1 MRPGC
6 DQYGQALSPQPSFAW
21 SVSGG
26 GTINS
31 SGLFSAGST
40 AGGPFTVTAASGG
53 LTGTASV
60 SVTDF
65 SLSASPTSRSIKRG
79 QGTSYSVTV
88 SRLQGFTPSVGFTVT
103 GLPVNA
109 TAAFAPASTTGTSV
123 TLTVSTSGRTP
134 RGTYTLTITGA
145 SGSLKHAITV
155 SLTLK

>member
-1 MRPGC
+1 M
-6 DQYGQALSPQPSFAW
+6 
-21 SVSGG
+21 
-26 GTINS
+26 
-31 SGLFSAGST
+31 
-40 AGGPFTVTAASGG
+40 TAASGG

-79 QGTSYSVTV
+79 QGTSYSVTI